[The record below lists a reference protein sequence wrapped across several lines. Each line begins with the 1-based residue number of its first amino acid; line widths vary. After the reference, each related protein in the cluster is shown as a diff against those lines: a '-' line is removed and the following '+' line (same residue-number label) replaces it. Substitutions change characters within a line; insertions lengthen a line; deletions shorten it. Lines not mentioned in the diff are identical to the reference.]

1 MASHFI
7 IVMRM
12 YRYPT
17 CCTISTNEMHITY
30 YVILIGQNTA
40 LIMLTIIYYY
50 YIFISVVSNGNLHSG
65 QEGFSLERDVV
76 VDANVNAQ

>member
-1 MASHFI
+1 
-7 IVMRM
+7 
-12 YRYPT
+12 
-17 CCTISTNEMHITY
+17 
-30 YVILIGQNTA
+30 
-40 LIMLTIIYYY
+40 MLTIIYYY